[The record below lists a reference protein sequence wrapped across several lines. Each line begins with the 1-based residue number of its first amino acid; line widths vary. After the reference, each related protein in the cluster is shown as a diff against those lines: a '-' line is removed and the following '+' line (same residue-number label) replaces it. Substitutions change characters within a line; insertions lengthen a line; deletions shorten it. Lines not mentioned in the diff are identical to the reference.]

1 MEEIVIITQT
11 KIITLTTIILEATTV
26 VLQIIQEAQIIPV
39 VQEALALEVPHLDL
53 HPVVEDK

>member
-1 MEEIVIITQT
+1 MEGIVIITQT
-11 KIITLTTIILEATTV
+11 KIIILTTIILEATTV

-39 VQEALALEVPHLDL
+39 VQEALALEVLPLDL

>member
-1 MEEIVIITQT
+1 MEGIVIITQT
-11 KIITLTTIILEATTV
+11 KIIILTTIILEATTV

-39 VQEALALEVPHLDL
+39 VQEALALEVLPPDL